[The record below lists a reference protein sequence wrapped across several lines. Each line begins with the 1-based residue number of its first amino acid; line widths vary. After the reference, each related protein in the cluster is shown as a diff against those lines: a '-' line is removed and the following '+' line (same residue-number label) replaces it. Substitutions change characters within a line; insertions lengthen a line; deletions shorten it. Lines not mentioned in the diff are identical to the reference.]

1 MPLREQ
7 LKAFLK
13 TPWSRVIYV
22 VLLGIFVGWMFAI
35 FAFGVSVCLALLVIA
50 LTMFVVPFWFGE
62 RRPRRFLVNG
72 LVIFAIGLVVVAG
85 LRTQIVLTAPPIE
98 LESFEG
104 LEPTLTLRNGTV
116 EPFRADPSTV
126 FMFRVVLFSAN
137 NSTAREF
144 EVFVNL
150 TVIDGFAV
158 SGQVFRMAPAPMAD
172 PNPYNG
178 TLFTVNASLGGSVY
192 GMAFAAHRPGDNWT
206 FTPAVLAPI
215 AAPVGT
221 LFAFFF
227 LYSVPLLGFAFSF
240 YLFILF
246 LWWYTGRMR
255 RTRAGMADRAH
266 ELRKESPRAES
277 GKAGKSAAFTCTNCG
292 ADVTGDASSCP
303 KCAAVFEE

>member
-13 TPWSRVIYV
+13 TPWSRVLYV
-22 VLLGIFVGWMFAI
+22 AVLGLFVGWMFAI

-72 LVIFAIGLVVVAG
+72 LVIFAIALVVVAS
-85 LRTQIVLTAPPIE
+85 LRTQIVLSAPPIE
-98 LESFEG
+98 IQSLEG

-116 EPFRADPSTV
+116 EPFRADSTTT
-126 FMFRVVLFSAN
+126 FTFRVVLYSAN
-137 NSTAREF
+137 NSTAGEY

-150 TVIDGFAV
+150 TTIDGLAV
-158 SGQVFRMAPAPMAD
+158 SDQPYRMSPAPIAD

-178 TLFTVNASLGGSVY
+178 TLFTANVSLGEAVY

-206 FTPAVLAPI
+206 FTPAILAPI
-215 AAPVGT
+215 AASGWT
-221 LFAFFF
+221 LFGFFF
-227 LYSVPLLGFAFSF
+227 LYSTSLLALAFAF

-246 LWWYTGRMR
+246 LWWYSGRMR
-255 RTRAGMADRAH
+255 RTRAAMADRAR

-277 GKAGKSAAFTCTNCG
+277 GKAGKASAFTCTNCG
-292 ADVTGDASSCP
+292 ADVTEDAASCP
-303 KCAAVFEE
+303 KCGAIFEE